1 MRADLLRGG
10 RRAAALAL
18 FVASGA
24 AHAALFDDE
33 EARKRIADTNV
44 RLAQVQAQLEA
55 RIGALEQQ
63 LKAQGLVEMLSA
75 VEQIK
80 ADLAKLRGQLEVV
93 TFELAEA
100 QKRQRDL
107 YVDLDTRVRR
117 LETQPAAPAA
127 PVPSSGGPAP
137 ALPGVVPAA
146 TVQPPVA
153 APGAP
158 VAGTMPPPA
167 VGASVPVPGS
177 PAAGAAALAAEQ
189 REYDAALELFKR
201 ADYAGAIASF
211 GAFVKAHPKSALAP
225 SAQYWIGNAQFARRD
240 FRAAIAAQRALLA
253 QYPDS
258 AKVPDAMLN
267 IAPAQS
273 ELNENAAARRTL
285 EDLIAKHPASEAAGK
300 ARQRLGVR

>member
-1 MRADLLRGG
+1 MNPAWKAW
-10 RRAAALAL
+10 AAAVALAAL
-18 FVASGA
+18 SQQ
-24 AHAALFDDE
+24 AHALFDDE
-33 EARKRIADTNV
+33 EARRRIADTNA
-44 RLAQVQAQLEA
+44 RLTEVQRKLEE
-55 RIGALEQQ
+55 RIGAMEAQ
-63 LKAQGLVEMLSA
+63 LRSGGLVELA
-75 VEQIK
+75 NQIELLK
-80 ADLAKLRGQLEVV
+80 ADLAKLRGQIEVL
-93 TFELAEA
+93 THELGEA

-258 AKVPDAMLN
+258 AKVPDAILN
-267 IAPAQS
+267 IATAQG

-285 EDLIAKHPASEAAGK
+285 EDLIARYPTSEAAGK